1 MSTLADQIEDPFLR
15 RAVEAAD
22 DGDLDTLKA
31 LLAAHPDL
39 PTRRAALAA
48 PAYFRAPALLAF
60 VAENPIRNERLP
72 ANVLEIARVII
83 EAGTAK
89 ADIDE
94 TLGLVASG
102 RVAREAGAQVA
113 LIALLVA
120 HGGEPAAALNGALAH
135 GEFAAVEALLRLGA
149 PLTLPTA
156 AALGLAEAEDLVARA
171 SAAERHLALAFA
183 AQFGR
188 AEILK
193 TLLKAGEDP
202 SRFNP
207 PGAHAHSTPLHQAA
221 LAGHADAVRA
231 LLEHGARRDLRD
243 TLWNGTA
250 ADWARHEGRPQ
261 IAALLEEA

>member
-1 MSTLADQIEDPFLR
+1 MSTLRDQIEDPVLR

-22 DGDLDTLKA
+22 DGDLDALKA

-39 PTRRAALAA
+39 PTRHAALAA

-72 ANVLEIARVII
+72 ANVVEIAQAIL
-83 EAGTAK
+83 ESGTAK

-102 RVAREAGAQVA
+102 RVAREAGMQVA
-113 LIALLVA
+113 LIELLVA
-120 HGGEPAAALNGALAH
+120 HGGEPASALNGALAH
-135 GEFAAVEALLRLGA
+135 GEFAAAQALLRLGA

-156 AALGLAEAEDLVARA
+156 AALGLAEAGGLPA
-171 SAAERHLALAFA
+171 STAERHLALAFA

-188 AEILK
+188 TEILRM
-193 TLLKAGEDP
+193 LLEAGEDP
-202 SRFNP
+202 NRFNP
-207 PGAHAHSTPLHQAA
+207 PGAHGHSTPLHQAA
-221 LAGHADAVRA
+221 LAGHADAVRV

-261 IAALLEEA
+261 IAAILDEA